1 MAKDFIPPAAFR
13 QVSQDVKYLAEYLE
27 LGKKAPDLLYVTL
40 METLKPSLSQLVS
53 SGHKML
59 VDEVTQI
66 GLIESCLLKMSKIR
80 GALG

>member
-1 MAKDFIPPAAFR
+1 
-13 QVSQDVKYLAEYLE
+13 
-27 LGKKAPDLLYVTL
+27 
-40 METLKPSLSQLVS
+40 METLKPSLSQFVS

>member
-1 MAKDFIPPAAFR
+1 MCLAPCKTARGRFKNRMRVLIVRRRAVVCVFFLGGNKTV
-13 QVSQDVKYLAEYLE
+13 VSQF
-27 LGKKAPDLLYVTL
+27 
-40 METLKPSLSQLVS
+40 VS